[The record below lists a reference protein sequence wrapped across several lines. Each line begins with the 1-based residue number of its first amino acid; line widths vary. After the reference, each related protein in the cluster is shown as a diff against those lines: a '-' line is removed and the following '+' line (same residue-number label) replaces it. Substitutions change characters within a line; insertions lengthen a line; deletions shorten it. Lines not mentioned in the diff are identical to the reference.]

1 MKKTFRLEDLDCAH
15 CAARMEEKIKALG
28 GVISAEVNFLAQQ
41 LVLEAEDGVFDKVLA
56 EAAKIC
62 RKIEPDCRLI
72 IK

>member
-1 MKKTFRLEDLDCAH
+1 MKKTFRLEELDCAH
-15 CAARMEEKIKALG
+15 CAARMEEKIKKLD
-28 GVISAEVNFLAQQ
+28 GVISAEVNFLTQQ
-41 LVLEAEDGVFDKVLA
+41 LVLEAEDVVFEKVLG